1 MYPEPYTYEEQLD
14 AWVCWD
20 NKTSTAQ
27 DVKRL
32 YPEETVFLFD
42 RDKGT
47 YTRFTIEIKI
57 PKPIIVNGR
66 LVYEEGELIE
76 V

>member
-1 MYPEPYTYEEQLD
+1 MIPEHATYEPQLD
-14 AWVCWD
+14 AWVCYD
-20 NKTSTAQ
+20 NKESTAQ
-27 DVKRL
+27 EVKQL
-32 YPEETVFLFD
+32 YPDDTVFLFD

-57 PKPIIVNGR
+57 PKPIIHNGK
-66 LVYEEGELIE
+66 LVYEEGETIE

>member
-1 MYPEPYTYEEQLD
+1 MYPEHVEFDPSKD
-14 AWVCWD
+14 AWICSD
-20 NKTSTAQ
+20 NNTNTAQ
-27 DVKRL
+27 EVKRL
-32 YPEETVFLFD
+32 HPDDTVFLFD

-57 PKPIIVNGR
+57 PNPIIVNGK
-66 LVYEEGELIE
+66 LVFKEGETIE